1 MNYPIMVLLL
11 LRIQSS
17 KLNTGN
23 TCCQR
28 NKYARGVESCFM
40 KHCWLITELL
50 SVIQNKLLKT
60 TSSQTRGEVRM
71 LGWMLLSRWMTGS
84 LARRICENEVQA
96 IRLVLAKREFSGAVD
111 GAYSP
116 PSSCLELPKV
126 KAILLICPTISVTQW
141 VNEFCHYIVTGC
153 NKVLVYHGSKRG
165 MSLHE
170 FSNQDLVITTYSS
183 VKAECRYYRRQP
195 SQTWIGMIG
204 GGRCTVTEESFAPS
218 LNFMVLCLR
227 ISRVFV

>member
-11 LRIQSS
+11 LRIQSP

-23 TCCQR
+23 MCCQR

-71 LGWMLLSRWMTGS
+71 LGWMLPSRWMTGS
-84 LARRICENEVQA
+84 LARRICGNAVQA
-96 IRLVLAKREFSGAVD
+96 IALVLAKREFNGAVD

-116 PSSCLELPKV
+116 PSSSLELPKV
-126 KAILLICPTISVTQW
+126 TILLICPTIDVMQW
-141 VNEFCHYIVTGC
+141 VNLISHYTVTGC

-165 MSLHE
+165 
-170 FSNQDLVITTYSS
+170 
-183 VKAECRYYRRQP
+183 C
-195 SQTWIGMIG
+195 
-204 GGRCTVTEESFAPS
+204 
-218 LNFMVLCLR
+218 
-227 ISRVFV
+227 